1 MQNTS
6 RAIAR
11 ATVTAA
17 LAAGLGLSCLTGCGG
32 GAQVAEVAATT
43 QAAGVADVA
52 SMLSALAFDG
62 RDVSVEASKVTLG
75 ISSDGNVVVTEAT
88 DADDATVVTQTCERA
103 AALAASVNGTEVSG
117 ADGVVEATRATWVST
132 TPDGNVTCAVSYE
145 TGKAP
150 TSGTTEELVKCSGG
164 YTMSDAAHD
173 AAGLPSDLPATGGDA
188 VTDAS
193 GEPVTPG
200 QAPADAGETPTEGG
214 QATNGSSGGQ
224 SGSGSGSGSSSASS
238 TKPSSGGQSQA
249 SSSDAGSSSSGKPSG
264 SSGSSSSS
272 KPSHQHSWQAVYRDE
287 AVYGQKWVSKMVD
300 VYKGRQ
306 PRFYVNHGG
315 TEIGPFDS
323 DEAAYDWIENDYLNG
338 GIGGSVIDD
347 SYDIWETE
355 DQGHYETVQTGT
367 KKVLD
372 HYECSCGARK

>member
-1 MQNTS
+1 MKITS
-6 RAIAR
+6 RGIAR
-11 ATVTAA
+11 ATITAA
-17 LAAGLGLSCLTGCGG
+17 LAAGLGLSCLVGCGG
-32 GAQVAEVAATT
+32 GAQTAEVAATT

-52 SMLSALAFDG
+52 SMLAILAFDG

-103 AALAASVNGTEVSG
+103 AALAASVNGAEVSG
-117 ADGVVEATRATWVST
+117 ADGAVEATRATWVST

-145 TGKAP
+145 PGKAP
-150 TSGTTEELVKCSGG
+150 EKGSTEDLVKGSGG

-173 AAGLPSDLPATGGDA
+173 AAGLPADLPATGGDA

-200 QAPADAGETPTEGG
+200 QAPADAGEVPTEG
-214 QATNGSSGGQ
+214 SSGAQ
-224 SGSGSGSGSSSASS
+224 SGSASTSGSNSASS

-249 SSSDAGSSSSGKPSG
+249 SSSSGSSSSSSGKPSG

-306 PRFYVNHGG
+306 SRYYIITPNGKV
-315 TEIGPFDS
+315 GPFDS
-323 DEAAYDWIENDYLNG
+323 QGAADDWVMNDMING
-338 GIGGSVIDD
+338 GSGGSLLDD

-355 DQGHYETVQTGT
+355 DQGSYQTVQTGT
-367 KKVLD
+367 KQVLD